1 MAEAKQKR
9 KNRITMLLLLAVFAL
24 PVIIAYTAYFGG
36 WFNQVATS
44 NRGQLLT
51 PVIDFTAM
59 NSLSLQDEK
68 VPFEIG
74 SPWRMIL
81 PITSSEC
88 LESEGVDGCLLSIYI
103 MGQAHQALGKEQ
115 ERVKRSLY
123 TAGFELSD
131 EKVAEL
137 QERFVELEI
146 IHGEQLAGSQ
156 LSDGFIYIADP
167 LGNIMMRYP
176 LITEK
181 ADAFVKGKDLL
192 RDLKKLLRLSRI
204 G

>member
-1 MAEAKQKR
+1 MAEARQKS
-9 KNRITMLLLLAVFAL
+9 KNRLTIILLLAIFTL
-24 PVIIAYTAYFGG
+24 PVFIAYSAYFGG
-36 WFNQVATS
+36 WFGQVETS

-51 PVIDFTAM
+51 PVLDFTQF
-59 NSLSLQDEK
+59 NSQTPAGEA

-81 PITSSEC
+81 PITDASC
-88 LESEGVDGCLLSIYI
+88 LESEEVDGCLLSIYI
-103 MGQAHQALGKEQ
+103 MGQAHQALGREQ
-115 ERVKRSLY
+115 DRVTRTLY

-131 EKVAEL
+131 EKIKEL

-146 IHGEQLAGSQ
+146 IHGEAVAGTE

-181 ADAFVKGKDLL
+181 SDAHVKGRDIL
-192 RDLKKLLRLSRI
+192 RDLKKLLRL
-204 G
+204 